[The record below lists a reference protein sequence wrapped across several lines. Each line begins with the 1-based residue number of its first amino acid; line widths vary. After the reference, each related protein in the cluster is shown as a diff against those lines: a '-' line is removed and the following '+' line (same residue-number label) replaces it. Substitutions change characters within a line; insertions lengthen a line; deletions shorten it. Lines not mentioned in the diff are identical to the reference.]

1 MDLDGVLVDTARYH
15 FLAWQELARELG
27 FEFTSAQAEAT
38 KGVSRMASLEIVLHA
53 GGLADRFSAAEKTE
67 LATRK
72 NRRYLDYVSR
82 MTREEV
88 LPGVIPFLEELRARG
103 MKLILG
109 SASKNAGAII
119 DRCDLRRFFDAM
131 VDGNLVSKAKPDP
144 KVFALGAQM
153 LGIPPSQ
160 CVVFEDAAAGI
171 EAATRAGMR
180 SVGVGGSPLLEKAT
194 LQMESFVGF
203 SYDKLMSAM
212 GEKQA

>member
-38 KGVSRMASLEIVLHA
+38 KGVSRMASLEIVLRA

-144 KVFALGAQM
+144 EVFALGAQM